1 MYPSFLL
8 YVIILQEQWTKQCQT
23 EEFKSLQEFSKNDE
37 TIVVKLP
44 DKGGAV
50 VILPIGH
57 DQSLTM

>member
-1 MYPSFLL
+1 M
-8 YVIILQEQWTKQCQT
+8 EQK
-23 EEFKSLQEFSKNDE
+23 ELSKSSNDE